1 MEKIKTKE
9 AYLKSIR
16 QVSKTTYHTAN
27 QINKERKATDSND
40 STPEGYT
47 ITDIEKQSQKSAYA
61 AGRWLKNQSIKIKKK
76 QSVSRAD
83 KTIKRKEQMIR
94 MAKLSLQKAVWLT
107 KTTAKAV
114 VRITKIT
121 ISAAKAFIAFLMEGG
136 WIPLTVILSI
146 LLIICMICSFGTV
159 FGDND
164 VTPESDIQVVA
175 YSQIG
180 NIGGV
185 PYWSWYGYSNRVEW
199 CACFVSWCANQC
211 GYIKN
216 NTFPKYAACID
227 GVEWFKKEKQ
237 WIDGNV
243 VPISGMIIFFDWEQD
258 GLSDHTGIVHRVENG
273 VIYTIEGNSNDS
285 VKINQYPIEDHQI
298 LGYGVPAYITQKDA
312 IP

>member
-76 QSVSRAD
+76 QSAVRAD
-83 KTIKRKEQMIR
+83 KRKEQMVRIAR
-94 MAKLSLQKAVWLT
+94 LSLQKAIWLT
-107 KTTAKAV
+107 KQTSKAV
-114 VRITKIT
+114 VGFAKAMVT
-121 ISAAKAFIAFLMEGG
+121 AAKAFIAFIIEGG
-136 WIPLTVILSI
+136 WIPLAVILSV
-146 LLIICMICSFGTV
+146 LLIICMMLSFGAI
-159 FGDND
+159 FSDNKD
-164 VTPESDIQVVA
+164 APDGNMQMVA

-211 GYIKN
+211 GYMKN
-216 NTFPKYAACID
+216 NTFPKYAACVD

-243 VPISGMIIFFDWEQD
+243 IPLSGMIIFFDWEQD
-258 GLSDHTGIVHRVENG
+258 GLADHTGIVSRVENG

-298 LGYGVPAYITQKDA
+298 LGYGVPAYITKKDA